1 MEVRGLAVLLA
12 GGAAWT
18 IATGSFPLA
27 RPGRAMTLRPLPVSA
42 VLLSVAAAALG
53 AFSAFVLSGIAAVGL
68 AGGVMASIAP
78 MSWIRRRAASA
89 EMARLEM
96 WPDILTQVR
105 ATLASGSTLADALI
119 DALDRSGGEFT
130 NMASVMRSEA
140 AFGGGFGAAV
150 TRLLADGPDATSRR
164 VLVTLSAASETG
176 GGRVAEIVAVLA
188 RSVADE
194 LRLRRAHDAAL
205 TEQRLTVSVAL
216 VAPWAMLVLAIA
228 TNPQAEEAFST
239 PTGAVVVMIGVVTTV
254 SGWALSTRAARLS
267 RPPAVFR

>member
-1 MEVRGLAVLLA
+1 MRGIAVLLA

-18 IATGSFPLA
+18 LAIGSFPVAGSRRGMRLS
-27 RPGRAMTLRPLPVSA
+27 PPPVSGV
-42 VLLSVAAAALG
+42 VLSGAAAALG
-53 AFSAFVLSGIAAVGL
+53 ACIAFVLTGIPAVGL
-68 AGGVMASIAP
+68 AGGIMASIAP
-78 MSWIRRRAASA
+78 ISWMRRKAAAA

-105 ATLASGSTLADALI
+105 ATLASGSTLADALV
-119 DALDRSGGEFT
+119 DALDRSGGGFT
-130 NMASVMRSEA
+130 HMASVMRSEM

-150 TRLLADGPDATSRR
+150 THLLTESPDATSRR
-164 VLVTLSAASETG
+164 ILVTLSVATDTG

-228 TNPQAEEAFST
+228 TNPQAEGAFSS
-239 PTGAVVVMIGVVTTV
+239 PTGAVIVMIGVVTTV
-254 SGWALSTRAARLS
+254 AGWALSTRAARLS

>member
-1 MEVRGLAVLLA
+1 MRGLAVLLA

-18 IATGSFPLA
+18 IATGTFPVAGPRRMRRLH
-27 RPGRAMTLRPLPVSA
+27 PPPISA
-42 VLLSVAAAALG
+42 VVISVAAAALG
-53 AFSAFVLSGIAAVGL
+53 ASIAFVLSGIAAVGL
-68 AGGVMASIAP
+68 AGGIMASIAP
-78 MSWIRRRAASA
+78 ISWLRRRAAAA

-105 ATLASGSTLADALI
+105 ATLASGSTLSDALV

-130 NMASVMRSEA
+130 QMASVMRSEA

-150 TRLLADGPDATSRR
+150 TRLLTESPDATSRR
-164 VLVTLSAASETG
+164 ILVTLSAASETG
-176 GGRVAEIVAVLA
+176 GGRVAEVVAVLA

-228 TNPQAEEAFST
+228 TNPQAEDAFST
-239 PTGAVVVMIGVVTTV
+239 PAGAVIVMIGVATTV
-254 SGWALSTRAARLS
+254 TGWALSTRAARLS